1 MNKYYDEIM
10 QLKEAEEFKA
20 IIRRWHIL
28 SENLRTKPM
37 NAPVLLPDMLWIARS
52 GVGKTNLLELMS
64 EYLASQKNLMEFY
77 GDVKFFE
84 FYLNYCSPNT
94 SFTELSRLMD
104 EIQNAAGFRS
114 EYRGVV
120 YINICEWLDHFEE
133 KHFVSFMEY
142 LSTYS
147 DKWLVVLGI
156 YPAKKEKIQKLKTFV
171 SMYLRIETV
180 TLTFPK
186 TEDLFVFIEDS
197 LNEYGLSLEADGKK
211 MLFDTIE
218 KMRNSKYFDGYRTI
232 VMLCQD
238 IVYDFF
244 SKESVEDLSL
254 DAEMLSKFSVDS
266 EYITNMIANYE
277 RISRIGFVDK
287 E

>member
-1 MNKYYDEIM
+1 MNKFYEEIM
-10 QLKEAEEFKA
+10 QLKEAEEFKS
-20 IIRRWHIL
+20 IIRRWHVL

-52 GVGKTNLLELMS
+52 GVGKTDLLELMS
-64 EYLASQKNLMEFY
+64 EYLAAQKNLMEFY

-84 FYLNYCSPNT
+84 FYLNYCSP
-94 SFTELSRLMD
+94 SAQFTELGRLMD

-114 EYRGVV
+114 EFRGVV
-120 YINICEWLDHFEE
+120 YVNISEWLDHFEE

-156 YPAKKEKIQKLKTFV
+156 NPAKDEKIRKLKAFI

-186 TEDLFVFIEDS
+186 TEDLFVFIEET
-197 LNEYGLSLEADGKK
+197 LKEYGLSLQADGKK
-211 MLFDTIE
+211 TLFDTIE

-232 VMLCQD
+232 IMLCQD

-244 SKESVEDLSL
+244 SKENVEDLSMN
-254 DAEMLSKFSVDS
+254 AEMLSKFSADS

>member
-1 MNKYYDEIM
+1 MSQFYQEIM

-20 IIRRWHIL
+20 VVRRWHIL

-37 NAPVLLPDMLWIARS
+37 NAPVLLPDMLWVAKS

-84 FYLNYCSPNT
+84 FYLNYCPPDAH
-94 SFTELSRLMD
+94 FVELKRLME

-120 YINICEWLDHFEE
+120 YIDICEWLDHFEE

-156 YPAKKEKIQKLKTFV
+156 NPAKNEKIQKLKAFV
-171 SMYLRIETV
+171 SMYLRIETI

-186 TEDLFVFIEDS
+186 TEDLFIFIEG
-197 LNEYGLSLEADGKK
+197 LLKEYGLSLEEDAKK

-232 VMLCQD
+232 IMLCQD
-238 IVYDFF
+238 IVYDVF
-244 SKESVEDLSL
+244 SKENIEDLSL
-254 DAEMLSKFSVDS
+254 SADMLSKFSS
-266 EYITNMIANYE
+266 NAEYITNMIANYE
-277 RISRIGFVDK
+277 RINRIGFVDK